1 MSLIEGVG
9 DEVTEF
15 FIILSILLIGW
26 LAWCSTNIS
35 DQPLI
40 RTVLILRDRSPAQLL
55 NDSPAHVMS
64 LMDIHEDTNNTD
76 LSPSLER
83 TEVENTSE
91 METISDSNDTISPYC
106 IYPTNSN
113 PNTSIT
119 ESTPTEEILIEA
131 MDSFSNDTP
140 ALLPESVKSDIS
152 ATNTAMQT
160 TCSSSSEP
168 IVDNAALS
176 DNSNEITI
184 KLKFINDDQKLVTGS
199 LKEMLGDFKRRHF
212 QIELEAHKSVR
223 LIFNGRVL
231 KSDTQTLEQC
241 GFFNNCVVHCWV
253 HQPRPAAISS
263 SQTTSTLDSSSTIY
277 FNSQP
282 FPDLPTV
289 AEINSV
295 QNEWD
300 LSRLLVA
307 LLTIILGIGWYSRYH
322 YAQLFTVTTT
332 IALYALTVIFAFS
345 LLSNFFPDQ
354 DNIGNVE

>member
-15 FIILSILLIGW
+15 FIILSILLMGW

-119 ESTPTEEILIEA
+119 GKFDIG
-131 MDSFSNDTP
+131 DV
-140 ALLPESVKSDIS
+140 LL
-152 ATNTAMQT
+152 
-160 TCSSSSEP
+160 
-168 IVDNAALS
+168 
-176 DNSNEITI
+176 
-184 KLKFINDDQKLVTGS
+184 
-199 LKEMLGDFKRRHF
+199 
-212 QIELEAHKSVR
+212 
-223 LIFNGRVL
+223 
-231 KSDTQTLEQC
+231 
-241 GFFNNCVVHCWV
+241 
-253 HQPRPAAISS
+253 
-263 SQTTSTLDSSSTIY
+263 
-277 FNSQP
+277 
-282 FPDLPTV
+282 
-289 AEINSV
+289 
-295 QNEWD
+295 
-300 LSRLLVA
+300 
-307 LLTIILGIGWYSRYH
+307 
-322 YAQLFTVTTT
+322 
-332 IALYALTVIFAFS
+332 
-345 LLSNFFPDQ
+345 
-354 DNIGNVE
+354 